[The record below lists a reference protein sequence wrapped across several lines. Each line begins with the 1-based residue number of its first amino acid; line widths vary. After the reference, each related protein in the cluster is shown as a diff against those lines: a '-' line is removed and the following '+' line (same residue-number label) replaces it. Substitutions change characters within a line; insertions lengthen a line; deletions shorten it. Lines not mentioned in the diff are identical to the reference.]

1 MRSRQSSTSGEGRST
16 SGEGRST
23 SGVRPARSV
32 TRRGFGIIGVGV
44 AEEKRRFTLAVIG
57 SLVYGAMTVADAW
70 VLGWATDHVV
80 TPSFRDGEIVT
91 GAAVIASLLFLSVA
105 LLRAWGVI
113 MRRLIGGIVYY
124 RLMASYRRR
133 VTRRYLALPMS
144 WHSRHPTGQLL
155 SNANADVEATWG
167 VMMPLPMAVG
177 VIAMLVTAVVVMLTA
192 DVVLTLVGL
201 VVFPALFAINVGY
214 QRLLSPRV
222 TRAQELRGHVSAV
235 AHESFDGALVVKTLG
250 REAEETARFAA
261 TAEELRDAN
270 VAAGRIRSIFDPVIE
285 MLPNLG
291 VLLVVVLGVERVL
304 AGDIEAGAVVQVA
317 YLFTVV
323 GWPVRAFGWVLG
335 ELPRTVVGWE
345 RVQAVLRATGD
356 MPYGQAALAGDG
368 PLRVEVKD
376 VSYGYEARR
385 PVLDNLDLTLEPGTV
400 TAIVGLTG
408 SGKSTLASLLDRL
421 VDPNDGRILLD
432 GTDIA
437 SLSHE
442 ALAEAVAL
450 VPQHTFIFDDTVRDN
465 ITLGADVD
473 DARVR
478 EVLALTQAAEFVDA
492 LPDSVD
498 TRLGERGTTLSGGQ
512 RQRLALARALVRDPR
527 LLLLDDATSALD
539 PDVEQRILSAL
550 ARSTAS
556 GSGPTVFV
564 VAYRKATIAL
574 ADEVLFLRGGRVVD
588 RGTHAELVARS
599 PEYADIVQAYDTTR
613 EAP

>member
-1 MRSRQSSTSGEGRST
+1 MSSAQVSPRTASRPT
-16 SGEGRST
+16 
-23 SGVRPARSV
+23 RSV
-32 TRRGFGIIGVGV
+32 TRRGFGIIGRGV
-44 AEEKRRFTLAVIG
+44 AEERRRFALAVVG

-80 TPSFRDGEIVT
+80 VPSFRDGELAT
-91 GAAVIASLLFLSVA
+91 GAAVVASLLFISVA

-113 MRRLIGGIVYY
+113 VRRLVGGIVYY
-124 RLMASYRRR
+124 RLMASYRRK

-144 WHSRHPTGQLL
+144 WHARHPTGQLL
-155 SNANADVEATWG
+155 SNANADVEATWA

-177 VIAMLVTAVVVMLTA
+177 VAAMLVTAVAAMLTA
-192 DVVLTLVGL
+192 DIVLTVVGL
-201 VVFPALFAINVGY
+201 VVFPLLFTINVGY

-222 TRAQELRGHVSAV
+222 TRAQELRGRVSAV

-250 REAEETARFAA
+250 REDEETARFAA
-261 TAEELRDAN
+261 VTRELRDAN
-270 VAAGRIRSIFDPVIE
+270 VASGRIRSVFDPLIE
-285 MLPNLG
+285 MLPNLA
-291 VLLVVVLGVERVL
+291 VLLVVVIGVERVI

-323 GWPVRAFGWVLG
+323 GFPVRAFGWVLG
-335 ELPRTVVGWE
+335 ELPRTVVGWD
-345 RVQAVLRATGD
+345 RIQAVLRATGD
-356 MPYGQAALAGDG
+356 MPYGREGLPGDG
-368 PLRVEVKD
+368 ALRVD
-376 VSYGYEARR
+376 VDAVAYGYDPGR
-385 PVLDNLDLTLEPGTV
+385 PVLQDLSFTLEPGTV
-400 TAIVGLTG
+400 TAVVGLTG

-421 VDPNDGRILLD
+421 VDPEEGTIRLD

-437 SLSHE
+437 SLTHD

-450 VPQHTFIFDDTVRDN
+450 VPQHTFVFDDTVRDN

-473 DARVR
+473 DARLR
-478 EVLALTQAAEFVDA
+478 EVLELTQASGFVDA
-492 LPDSVD
+492 LPDGLD
-498 TRLGERGTTLSGGQ
+498 TQLGERGTTLSGGQ

-527 LLLLDDATSALD
+527 LLVLDDATSALD

-556 GSGPTVFV
+556 GAGPTVFI
-564 VAYRKATIAL
+564 VAYRKATISL
-574 ADEVLFLRGGRVVD
+574 ADEVLFLRGGRLVD

-599 PEYADIVQAYDTTR
+599 PEYADIVQAYDQTR